1 MDVKSFLTALKKN
14 AMLVVLVLVY
24 LFFVILTKGGIF
36 SPSSFTELI
45 NQNAYVYILGAGMLM
60 CMLTG
65 GNIDLSCGA
74 FVCLLGALGGVFM
87 IVRGMGTGVSILLML
102 LIGIAYGCG
111 LGYLIAYVHVPPWIA
126 TLAGF
131 LAFRGLGTSILS
143 SNSKTGS
150 LAPFPVDFQNLFYGR
165 IFPTEK
171 GVLNIPCFAFG
182 LLASLMVVLI
192 LFRTRS
198 SRLAKGYEAD
208 TLKQVAL
215 KSALGSA
222 VIILVMTKLALD
234 GGIPTTLVWVAGIIL
249 IYSFITSKT
258 TIGRHF
264 YVVGGNMEAARLSG
278 VNTRRIMFI
287 AYLNMAVLTS
297 IATMSVV
304 ARSQSAYAD
313 IGKNFEMDA
322 ISACVVGGV
331 SASGGAGTV
340 LGMVIG
346 ATLIGVINLGM
357 SLISLDANYQRVIKG
372 FVLLA
377 AVVFDI
383 VSKKRE
389 KQILSDRHRCPV
401 SAVYQL

>member
-1 MDVKSFLTALKKN
+1 MDKKSISALLKKN
-14 AMLVVLVLVY
+14 AMLIVLVLVY
-24 LFFVILTKGGIF
+24 LFFLILTQGGIF
-36 SPSSFTELI
+36 KPSSFTELI

-74 FVCLLGALGGVFM
+74 FVCLLGAFGGVFM
-87 IVRGMGTGVSILLML
+87 IVQGLGTGISILLLL
-102 LIGIAYGCG
+102 LIGVAYGCV
-111 LGYLIAYVHVPPWIA
+111 LGYLIAYVHIPPWIA
-126 TLAGF
+126 TLAGY

-143 SNSKTGS
+143 ANSKTGS
-150 LAPFPVDFQNLFYGR
+150 LAPFPVDFQNIFYGR

-171 GVLNIPCFAFG
+171 GVFNWPCFIFG
-182 LLASLMVVLI
+182 LAAAALVVLVI
-192 LFRTRS
+192 FITRKN
-198 SRLAKGYEAD
+198 RLAKGYEAD
-208 TLKQVAL
+208 TM
-215 KSALGSA
+215 KSAAIKSGLGA
-222 VIILVMTKLALD
+222 AAIILVMSRLALD
-234 GGIPTTLVWVAGIIL
+234 GGIPTTLLWVAGIVL

-258 TIGRHF
+258 TVGRHF

-278 VNTRRIMFI
+278 VNTRRVMFL
-287 AYLNMAVLTS
+287 AYLNMAILTA
-297 IATMSVV
+297 IATFTVI

-313 IGKNFEMDA
+313 VGKNFEMDA

-357 SLISLDANYQRVIKG
+357 SLISLDANYQRVVKG

-383 VSKKRE
+383 LSKKRE
-389 KQILSDRHRCPV
+389 K
-401 SAVYQL
+401 